1 MRKNKNVKQ
10 RNMLKSKKKEGK
22 LNFSFVYKCDHNCE
36 GINTNNQR
44 LTTEEHNEIVDMY
57 LSYGFADHT
66 LSMLRENSTIA
77 SEKLTRKS
85 KKTDIKKYKDAISL
99 HKYEDNEEMFFL
111 LNIPRRRI
119 HNFIY
124 DDR

>member
-1 MRKNKNVKQ
+1 
-10 RNMLKSKKKEGK
+10 
-22 LNFSFVYKCDHNCE
+22 
-36 GINTNNQR
+36 

-57 LSYGFADHT
+57 LSNGFADHT

-99 HKYEDNEEMFFL
+99 HKYEDNEEMFL

-124 DDR
+124 GDR